1 MTDSSTGTESTG
13 TATTGTDTT
22 TAAGATRRTGPV
34 GVGVIGAGVISDQY
48 LSNLTVFPDVAV
60 HFIADIDLPRA
71 AAQAEKWGVPGS
83 GTVEELL
90 AHDDIEIVVNLTIPA
105 AHVEVALQILAAG
118 KHVWGEK
125 PYALDRES
133 ATRLRDAAVAAG
145 TTVSVA
151 PDTFLGAGLQTA
163 LRTVREGRIGTPLNG
178 LTLFQS
184 PGPESWHP
192 SPEFLFAVGAGPLFD
207 IGPYYLTTLVQVFGP
222 VSKVTATASKARA
235 TRVIGSGPKAGTEFP
250 VEVPTNH
257 SALIEF
263 ENGGSAQSVFSFES
277 TRGRTGFVEI
287 AGETGT
293 IVFPDPNNF
302 DGDTELYAAGAD
314 EPETI
319 PAVGSTYS
327 RGTGVVDL
335 ARSVRAGVGN
345 RVPGALAF
353 HVLDVMV
360 SIAESAERG
369 EAVLVESTVDPSPT
383 LPEGWDPAESTLA

>member
-1 MTDSSTGTESTG
+1 M
-13 TATTGTDTT
+13 TDTT
-22 TAAGATRRTGPV
+22 TTTGASTDSATTAAASTDGARRTGPV

-48 LSNLTVFPDVAV
+48 LSNLTAFPDLQVR
-60 HFIADIDLPRA
+60 FIADIDEPRA

-83 GTVEELL
+83 GSVAELL
-90 AHDDIEIVVNLTIPA
+90 ADDDVEIVVNLTIPA
-105 AHVEVALQILAAG
+105 AHVEVALQALAAG

-133 ATRLRDAAVAAG
+133 AAQLRDAAAAAG
-145 TTVSVA
+145 KTVSVA

-163 LRTVREGRIGTPLNG
+163 LRTIREGRIGTPLNG

-192 SPEFLFAVGAGPLFD
+192 SPEFLFANGAGPLFD
-207 IGPYYLTTLVQVFGP
+207 IGPYYITTLVQAFGP
-222 VSKVTATASKARA
+222 VAKVTATASKSRA
-235 TRVIGSGPKAGTEFP
+235 TRTIGSGPKAGTDFP

-257 SALIEF
+257 SALIQF
-263 ENGGSAQSVFSFES
+263 EGGGSAQSVFSFES
-277 TRGRTGFVEI
+277 DRGRTGFVEI

-293 IVFPDPNNF
+293 VVFPDPNNF
-302 DGDTELYAAGAD
+302 DGDTELYAHGAD
-314 EPETI
+314 GPETI

-335 ARSVRAGVGN
+335 ARSLRAGEGN

-360 SIAESAERG
+360 SIAEAAERG
-369 EAVLVESTVDPSPT
+369 ETVLVESTVEPSPT
-383 LPEGWDPAESTLA
+383 LPEGWDPAEQTLS

>member
-1 MTDSSTGTESTG
+1 M
-13 TATTGTDTT
+13 TDTT
-22 TAAGATRRTGPV
+22 TAAATATDSTLRTGPV

-48 LSNLTVFPDVAV
+48 LSNLTVFPDVTV
-60 HFIADIDLPRA
+60 RFIADIDLPRA

-90 AHDDIEIVVNLTIPA
+90 SDDDIEIVVNLTIPA
-105 AHVEVALQILAAG
+105 AHVEVALQALAAG

-125 PYALDRES
+125 PYALDRAS
-133 ATRLRDAAVAAG
+133 AAELRDAAVAAG
-145 TTVSVA
+145 KTVSVA

-163 LRTVREGRIGTPLNG
+163 LRTIREGRIGTPLNG

-192 SPEFLFAVGAGPLFD
+192 SPEFLFAYGAGPLFD
-207 IGPYYLTTLVQVFGP
+207 IGPYYITTLVQAFGP
-222 VSKVTATASKARA
+222 VKKVTATASKSRA
-235 TRVIGSGPKAGTEFP
+235 TRTIGSGPKAGTEFP
-250 VEVPTNH
+250 VDVPTNH

-277 TRGRTGFVEI
+277 DRGRTGFVEI

-293 IVFPDPNNF
+293 VVFPDPNNF
-302 DGDTELYAAGAD
+302 DGDTELYLLGAE

-319 PAVGSTYS
+319 PAVGSTSS

-335 ARSVRAGVGN
+335 ARSLRAGETN

-360 SIAESAERG
+360 SIAEAAERG
-369 EAVLVESTVDPSPT
+369 EAVLVESTVSPSPT
-383 LPEGWDPAESTLA
+383 LPEGWDPAERTLA

>member
-1 MTDSSTGTESTG
+1 MTD
-13 TATTGTDTT
+13 TAVS
-22 TAAGATRRTGPV
+22 TAAGQATKTGPV

-48 LSNLTVFPDVAV
+48 LGNLTVFPDVQV
-60 HFIADIDLPRA
+60 RFIADIDLPRA
-71 AAQAEKWGVPGS
+71 AAQAEKWGVPAS

-90 AHDDIEIVVNLTIPA
+90 ADDDIEIVVNLTIPA
-105 AHVEVALQILAAG
+105 AHVEVALQAVAAG

-133 ATRLRDAAVAAG
+133 ATTLRDAAAAAG
-145 TTVSVA
+145 VTVSVA

-163 LRTVREGRIGTPLNG
+163 LRTIRDGRIGTPLNG

-192 SPEFLFAVGAGPLFD
+192 SPEFLFAYGAGPLFD
-207 IGPYYLTTLVQVFGP
+207 IGPYYITTLVQAFGP
-222 VSKVTATASKARA
+222 VKKVTATASKSRA
-235 TRVIGSGPKAGTEFP
+235 TRTIGSGPKAGTEFP

-277 TRGRTGFVEI
+277 DRGRTGFVEI

-293 IVFPDPNNF
+293 VVFPDPNNF
-302 DGDTELYAAGAD
+302 DGDTELYALGAE

-335 ARSVRAGVGN
+335 ARSLRAGETN

-360 SIAESAERG
+360 SIAEAAERG
-369 EAVLVESTVDPSPT
+369 EAVLVTSTVSPSQT
-383 LPEGWDPAESTLA
+383 LTEGWDPAEQTLV

>member
-1 MTDSSTGTESTG
+1 M
-13 TATTGTDTT
+13 TDTT
-22 TAAGATRRTGPV
+22 TDTTSATTTATTRKTGPV

-48 LSNLTVFPDVAV
+48 LGNLTVFPDVQV
-60 HFIADIDLPRA
+60 RFIADIDLPRA
-71 AAQAEKWGVPGS
+71 AAQAEKWGVPAS
-83 GTVEELL
+83 GTVAELL
-90 AHDDIEIVVNLTIPA
+90 ADDDIEIVVNLTIPA
-105 AHVEVALQILAAG
+105 AHVEVALEAVAAG

-125 PYALDRES
+125 PYALDRDS
-133 ATRLRDAAVAAG
+133 AAQLRDAAAAAG
-145 TTVSVA
+145 VTVSVA

-163 LRTVREGRIGTPLNG
+163 LRTIRDGRIGTPLNG

-192 SPEFLFAVGAGPLFD
+192 SPEFLFAYGAGPLFD
-207 IGPYYLTTLVQVFGP
+207 IGPYYITTLVQAFGP
-222 VSKVTATASKARA
+222 VKKVTATASKSRA
-235 TRVIGSGPKAGTEFP
+235 TRTIGSGPKAGTDFP
-250 VEVPTNH
+250 VDVPTNH

-263 ENGGSAQSVFSFES
+263 EDGGSAQSVFSFES
-277 TRGRTGFVEI
+277 DRGRTGFVEI

-293 IVFPDPNNF
+293 VVFPDPNNF
-302 DGDTELYAAGAD
+302 DGDTELYALGSE

-335 ARSVRAGVGN
+335 ARSLRAGEEN

-360 SIAESAERG
+360 SIAEAAERG
-369 EAVLVESTVDPSPT
+369 EAVLVTSTVSPSQT
-383 LPEGWDPAESTLA
+383 LTEGWDPAEQTLV

>member
-1 MTDSSTGTESTG
+1 MTDTTASTALDSST
-13 TATTGTDTT
+13 
-22 TAAGATRRTGPV
+22 RTGRV

-48 LSNLTVFPDVAV
+48 LSNLTVFPDVEV
-60 HFIADIDLPRA
+60 RFIADIDLPRA
-71 AAQAEKWGVPGS
+71 AAQAEKWGVAGS

-90 AHDDIEIVVNLTIPA
+90 ADDDIEIVVNLTIPA
-105 AHVEVALQILAAG
+105 AHVEVALQVLAAG

-133 ATRLRDAAVAAG
+133 ATELRDAARTAG
-145 TTVSVA
+145 KTVSVA

-163 LRTVREGRIGTPLNG
+163 LRTIRDGRIGKPLNG

-192 SPEFLFAVGAGPLFD
+192 SPEFLFAYGAGPLFD
-207 IGPYYLTTLVQVFGP
+207 IGPYYITTLVQTFGP
-222 VSKVTATASKARA
+222 VKKVTATASKSRA
-235 TRVIGSGPKAGTEFP
+235 TRTIGSGPKAGTEFP
-250 VEVPTNH
+250 VDVPTNH

-263 ENGGSAQSVFSFES
+263 EDGGSAQSVFSFES
-277 TRGRTGFVEI
+277 DRGRTGVVEI

-293 IVFPDPNNF
+293 VVFPDPNNF
-302 DGDTELYAAGAD
+302 DGDTELYALGAE

-335 ARSVRAGVGN
+335 ARSLRAGDEN

-360 SIAESAERG
+360 SIAEAAERG
-369 EAVLVESTVDPSPT
+369 EAVLVESTVSPSQT
-383 LPEGWDPAESTLA
+383 LPEGWDPAEQTLA

>member
-1 MTDSSTGTESTG
+1 MTD
-13 TATTGTDTT
+13 TATGAQTQTT
-22 TAAGATRRTGPV
+22 TKTGPV

-48 LSNLTVFPDVAV
+48 LSNLTVFPDVKV

-71 AAQAEKWGVPGS
+71 AAQAEKWGVAGS

-90 AHDDIEIVVNLTIPA
+90 AIDDIEIVVNLTIPA
-105 AHVEVALQILAAG
+105 AHVEVALQVLAAG

-125 PYALDRES
+125 PYALDRSS
-133 ATRLRDAAVAAG
+133 AAQLRDAAAAAG
-145 TTVSVA
+145 KTVSVA

-163 LRTVREGRIGTPLNG
+163 LRTIRDGRIGTPLNG

-192 SPEFLFAVGAGPLFD
+192 SPEFLFAHGAGPLFD
-207 IGPYYLTTLVQVFGP
+207 IGPYYITTLVQAFGP
-222 VSKVTATASKARA
+222 VAKVTATSSKSRA
-235 TRVIGSGPKAGTEFP
+235 TRTIGSGPKAGTEFP

-277 TRGRTGFVEI
+277 DRGRTGFVEI

-293 IVFPDPNNF
+293 VVFPDPNNF
-302 DGDTELYAAGAD
+302 DGDTELYALGSE

-335 ARSVRAGVGN
+335 ARSLRAGEEN

-360 SIAESAERG
+360 SIAESAECG
-369 EAVLVESTVDPSPT
+369 EAVLVESTVAPSPT
-383 LPEGWDPAESTLA
+383 LPEGWDPAEQTLA

>member
-1 MTDSSTGTESTG
+1 M
-13 TATTGTDTT
+13 TDTT
-22 TAAGATRRTGPV
+22 TTTGTTTDDTKRTGPV

-48 LSNLTVFPDVAV
+48 LSNLTVFPDVKV

-71 AAQAEKWGVPGS
+71 AAQAEKWGVAGS

-90 AHDDIEIVVNLTIPA
+90 ADDDIEIVVNLTIPA
-105 AHVEVALQILAAG
+105 AHVEVALQALAAG

-125 PYALDRES
+125 PYALDRSS
-133 ATRLRDAAVAAG
+133 AAALREAARAAG
-145 TTVSVA
+145 KTVSVA

-163 LRTVREGRIGTPLNG
+163 LRTIRDGRIGTPLNG

-192 SPEFLFAVGAGPLFD
+192 SPEFLFAHGAGPLFD
-207 IGPYYLTTLVQVFGP
+207 IGPYYITTLVQAFGP
-222 VSKVTATASKARA
+222 VAKVTATASKSRA
-235 TRVIGSGPKAGTEFP
+235 TRTIGSGPKAGTEFP

-277 TRGRTGFVEI
+277 DRGRTGFVEI

-293 IVFPDPNNF
+293 VVFPDPNNF
-302 DGDTELYAAGAD
+302 DGDTELYALGAE

-335 ARSVRAGVGN
+335 ARALRAGEEN

-360 SIAESAERG
+360 SIAEAAERG
-369 EAVLVESTVDPSPT
+369 EAVLVESTVAPSPT
-383 LPEGWDPAESTLA
+383 LPEGWDPAASTLS

>member
-1 MTDSSTGTESTG
+1 M
-13 TATTGTDTT
+13 TT
-22 TAAGATRRTGPV
+22 TDQTVTHSADDTKRTGPV

-48 LSNLTVFPDVAV
+48 LSNLTVFPDVEV

-71 AAQAEKWGVPGS
+71 AAQAEKWGVAGS
-83 GTVEELL
+83 GTVAELL
-90 AHDDIEIVVNLTIPA
+90 ANDDIEIVVNLTIPA
-105 AHVEVALQILAAG
+105 AHVEVALQALAAG

-125 PYALDRES
+125 PYALDRSS
-133 ATRLRDAAVAAG
+133 AAELRDAAVAAG
-145 TTVSVA
+145 KTVSVA

-163 LRTVREGRIGTPLNG
+163 LRTIRDGRIGKPLNG

-192 SPEFLFAVGAGPLFD
+192 SPEFLFAYGAGPLFD
-207 IGPYYLTTLVQVFGP
+207 IGPYYITTLVQAFGP
-222 VSKVTATASKARA
+222 VKKVTATASKSRA
-235 TRVIGSGPKAGTEFP
+235 TRTIGSGPKAGTEFP
-250 VEVPTNH
+250 VDVPTNH

-277 TRGRTGFVEI
+277 DRGRTGFVEI

-293 IVFPDPNNF
+293 VVFPDPNNF
-302 DGDTELYAAGAD
+302 DGDTELYALGSE

-335 ARSVRAGVGN
+335 ARALRAGEEN

-360 SIAESAERG
+360 SIAEAAERG
-369 EAVLVESTVDPSPT
+369 EAVLVESTVAPSPT
-383 LPEGWDPAESTLA
+383 LPEGWDPAASTLA

>member
-1 MTDSSTGTESTG
+1 M
-13 TATTGTDTT
+13 TDTT
-22 TAAGATRRTGPV
+22 TAAATATDSATRTGPV

-48 LSNLTVFPDVAV
+48 LSNLTVFPDVTV
-60 HFIADIDLPRA
+60 RFIADIDLPRA

-90 AHDDIEIVVNLTIPA
+90 ADDDIEIVVNLTIPA
-105 AHVEVALQILAAG
+105 AHVEVALQALAAG

-125 PYALDRES
+125 PYALDRAS
-133 ATRLRDAAVAAG
+133 AAELRDAAAAAG
-145 TTVSVA
+145 KTVSVA

-163 LRTVREGRIGTPLNG
+163 LRTIRDGRIGTPLNG

-192 SPEFLFAVGAGPLFD
+192 SPEFLFAYGAGPLFN
-207 IGPYYLTTLVQVFGP
+207 IGPYYITTLVQTFGP
-222 VSKVTATASKARA
+222 VKKVTATASKSRA
-235 TRVIGSGPKAGTEFP
+235 TRTIGSGPKAGTEFP
-250 VEVPTNH
+250 VDVPTNH

-277 TRGRTGFVEI
+277 DRGRTGFVEI

-293 IVFPDPNNF
+293 VVFPDPNNF
-302 DGDTELYAAGAD
+302 DGDTELYALGS
-314 EPETI
+314 EESETI

-335 ARSVRAGVGN
+335 ARSLRAGDEN

-360 SIAESAERG
+360 SIAEAAERG
-369 EAVLVESTVDPSPT
+369 EAVLVESTVSPSPT
-383 LPEGWDPAESTLA
+383 LPEGWDPAERTLA

>member
-1 MTDSSTGTESTG
+1 MTDTTASTALDSST
-13 TATTGTDTT
+13 
-22 TAAGATRRTGPV
+22 RTGRV

-48 LSNLTVFPDVAV
+48 LSNLTVFPDVEV
-60 HFIADIDLPRA
+60 RFIADIDLPRA
-71 AAQAEKWGVPGS
+71 AAQAEKWGVAGS

-90 AHDDIEIVVNLTIPA
+90 ADDDIEIVVNLTIPA
-105 AHVEVALQILAAG
+105 AHVEVALQVLAAG

-133 ATRLRDAAVAAG
+133 ATELRDAARAAG
-145 TTVSVA
+145 KTVSVA

-163 LRTVREGRIGTPLNG
+163 LRTIRDGRIGKPLNG

-192 SPEFLFAVGAGPLFD
+192 SPEFLFAYGAGPLFD
-207 IGPYYLTTLVQVFGP
+207 IGPYYITTLVQTFGP
-222 VSKVTATASKARA
+222 VKKVTATASKSRA
-235 TRVIGSGPKAGTEFP
+235 TRTIGSGPKAGTEFP
-250 VEVPTNH
+250 VDVPTNH

-263 ENGGSAQSVFSFES
+263 EDGGSAQSVFSFES
-277 TRGRTGFVEI
+277 DRGRTGVVEI

-293 IVFPDPNNF
+293 VVFPDPNNF
-302 DGDTELYAAGAD
+302 DGDTELYALGAD

-335 ARSVRAGVGN
+335 ARSLRAGDEN

-360 SIAESAERG
+360 SIAEAAERG
-369 EAVLVESTVDPSPT
+369 EAVLVESTVSPSQT
-383 LPEGWDPAESTLA
+383 LPEGWDPAEQTLA

>member
-1 MTDSSTGTESTG
+1 M
-13 TATTGTDTT
+13 TDTT
-22 TAAGATRRTGPV
+22 TDTTSATTTATTRKTGPV

-48 LSNLTVFPDVAV
+48 LGNLTVFPDVQV
-60 HFIADIDLPRA
+60 RFIADIDLERA
-71 AAQAEKWGVPGS
+71 AAQAEKWGVPAS
-83 GTVEELL
+83 GTVAELL
-90 AHDDIEIVVNLTIPA
+90 ADDDIEIVVNLTIPA
-105 AHVEVALQILAAG
+105 AHVEVALEAVAAG

-125 PYALDRES
+125 PYALDRDS
-133 ATRLRDAAVAAG
+133 AAQLRDAAAAAG
-145 TTVSVA
+145 VTVSVA

-163 LRTVREGRIGTPLNG
+163 LRTIREGRIGTPLNG

-192 SPEFLFAVGAGPLFD
+192 SPEFLFAYGAGPLFD
-207 IGPYYLTTLVQVFGP
+207 IGPYYITTLVQAFGP
-222 VSKVTATASKARA
+222 VKKVTATASKSRA
-235 TRVIGSGPKAGTEFP
+235 TRTIGSGPKAGTEFP
-250 VEVPTNH
+250 VDVPTNH

-263 ENGGSAQSVFSFES
+263 EDGGSAQSVFSFES
-277 TRGRTGFVEI
+277 DRGRTGFVEI

-293 IVFPDPNNF
+293 VVFPDPNDF
-302 DGDTELYAAGAD
+302 DGDTELYVLGSE

-335 ARSVRAGVGN
+335 ARSLRAGEEN

-360 SIAESAERG
+360 SIAEAAERG
-369 EAVLVESTVDPSPT
+369 EAVLVTSTVSPSQT
-383 LPEGWDPAESTLA
+383 LPEGWDPAEQTLV

>member
-1 MTDSSTGTESTG
+1 M
-13 TATTGTDTT
+13 TDTT
-22 TAAGATRRTGPV
+22 TDTTSATTTATTRKTGPV

-48 LSNLTVFPDVAV
+48 LGNLTVFPDVQV
-60 HFIADIDLPRA
+60 RFIADIDLERA
-71 AAQAEKWGVPGS
+71 AAQAEKWGVPAS
-83 GTVEELL
+83 GTVAELL
-90 AHDDIEIVVNLTIPA
+90 ADNDIEIVVNLTIPA
-105 AHVEVALQILAAG
+105 AHVEVALEAVAAG

-125 PYALDRES
+125 PYALDRDS
-133 ATRLRDAAVAAG
+133 AAQLRDAAAAAG
-145 TTVSVA
+145 VTVSVA

-163 LRTVREGRIGTPLNG
+163 LRTIREGRIGTPLNG

-192 SPEFLFAVGAGPLFD
+192 SPEFLFAYGAGPLFD
-207 IGPYYLTTLVQVFGP
+207 IGPYYITTLVQAFGP
-222 VSKVTATASKARA
+222 VKKVTATASKSRA
-235 TRVIGSGPKAGTEFP
+235 TRTIGSGPKAGTEFP
-250 VEVPTNH
+250 VDVPTNH

-263 ENGGSAQSVFSFES
+263 EDGGSAQSVFSFES
-277 TRGRTGFVEI
+277 DRGRTGFVEI

-293 IVFPDPNNF
+293 VVFPDPNDF
-302 DGDTELYAAGAD
+302 DGDTELYVLGSE

-335 ARSVRAGVGN
+335 ARSLRAGEEN

-360 SIAESAERG
+360 SIAEAAERG
-369 EAVLVESTVDPSPT
+369 EAVLVTSTVSPSQT
-383 LPEGWDPAESTLA
+383 LTEGWDPAEQTLV

>member
-1 MTDSSTGTESTG
+1 M
-13 TATTGTDTT
+13 TDTT
-22 TAAGATRRTGPV
+22 TAAATATDSTTRTGPV

-48 LSNLTVFPDVAV
+48 LSNLTVFPDVTV
-60 HFIADIDLPRA
+60 RFIADIDLPRA

-90 AHDDIEIVVNLTIPA
+90 ADDDIEIVVNLTIPA
-105 AHVEVALQILAAG
+105 AHVEVALQALAAG

-125 PYALDRES
+125 PYALDRAS
-133 ATRLRDAAVAAG
+133 AAELRDAAAAAG
-145 TTVSVA
+145 KTVSVA

-163 LRTVREGRIGTPLNG
+163 LRTIRDGRIGTPLNG

-192 SPEFLFAVGAGPLFD
+192 SPEFLFAYGAGPLFD
-207 IGPYYLTTLVQVFGP
+207 IGPYYITTLVQTFGP
-222 VSKVTATASKARA
+222 VKKVTATASKSRA
-235 TRVIGSGPKAGTEFP
+235 TRTIGSGPKAGTEFP
-250 VEVPTNH
+250 VDVPTNH

-277 TRGRTGFVEI
+277 DRGRTGFVEI

-293 IVFPDPNNF
+293 VVFPDPNNF
-302 DGDTELYAAGAD
+302 DGDTELYALGSE

-335 ARSVRAGVGN
+335 ARSLRADDEN

-360 SIAESAERG
+360 SIAEAAERG
-369 EAVLVESTVDPSPT
+369 EAVLVESTVSPSPT
-383 LPEGWDPAESTLA
+383 LPEGWDPAERTLA

>member
-1 MTDSSTGTESTG
+1 MTDTTASTALDSST
-13 TATTGTDTT
+13 
-22 TAAGATRRTGPV
+22 RTGRV

-48 LSNLTVFPDVAV
+48 LSNLTVFPDVEV
-60 HFIADIDLPRA
+60 RFIADIDLPRA
-71 AAQAEKWGVPGS
+71 AAQAEKWGVAGS

-90 AHDDIEIVVNLTIPA
+90 ADDDIEIVVNLTIPA
-105 AHVEVALQILAAG
+105 AHVEVALQVLAAG

-133 ATRLRDAAVAAG
+133 ATELRDAARAAG
-145 TTVSVA
+145 KTVSVA

-163 LRTVREGRIGTPLNG
+163 LRTIRDGRIGKPLNG

-192 SPEFLFAVGAGPLFD
+192 SPEFLFAYGAGPLFD
-207 IGPYYLTTLVQVFGP
+207 IGPYYITTLVQTFGP
-222 VSKVTATASKARA
+222 VKKVTATASKSRA
-235 TRVIGSGPKAGTEFP
+235 TRTIGSGPKAGTEFP
-250 VEVPTNH
+250 VDVPTNH

-263 ENGGSAQSVFSFES
+263 EDGGSAQSVFSFES
-277 TRGRTGFVEI
+277 DRGRTGVVEI

-293 IVFPDPNNF
+293 VVFPDPNNF
-302 DGDTELYAAGAD
+302 DGDTELYALGAE

-335 ARSVRAGVGN
+335 ARSLRSGDEN

-360 SIAESAERG
+360 SIAEAAERG
-369 EAVLVESTVDPSPT
+369 EAVLVESTVSPSQT
-383 LPEGWDPAESTLA
+383 LPEGWDPAEQTLA

>member
-1 MTDSSTGTESTG
+1 M
-13 TATTGTDTT
+13 TDTT
-22 TAAGATRRTGPV
+22 TTTGTTTDDTKRTGPV

-48 LSNLTVFPDVAV
+48 LSNLTVFPDVKV

-71 AAQAEKWGVPGS
+71 AAQAEKWGVAGS

-90 AHDDIEIVVNLTIPA
+90 ANDDIEIVVNLTIPA
-105 AHVEVALQILAAG
+105 AHVEVALQALAAG

-125 PYALDRES
+125 PYALDRSS
-133 ATRLRDAAVAAG
+133 AAELREAARAAG
-145 TTVSVA
+145 KTVSVA

-163 LRTVREGRIGTPLNG
+163 LRTIRDGRIGTPLNG

-192 SPEFLFAVGAGPLFD
+192 SPEFLFAYGAGPLFD
-207 IGPYYLTTLVQVFGP
+207 IGPYYITTLVQAFGP
-222 VSKVTATASKARA
+222 VAKVTATSSKSRA
-235 TRVIGSGPKAGTEFP
+235 TRTICSGPKAGTEFP
-250 VEVPTNH
+250 VDVPTNH

-277 TRGRTGFVEI
+277 DRGRTGFVEI

-293 IVFPDPNNF
+293 VVFPDPNNF
-302 DGDTELYAAGAD
+302 DGDTELYALGAE

-335 ARSVRAGVGN
+335 ARALRAGEEN

-360 SIAESAERG
+360 SIAEAAERG
-369 EAVLVESTVDPSPT
+369 EAVLVESTVAPSPT
-383 LPEGWDPAESTLA
+383 LPEGWDPAASTLS

>member
-1 MTDSSTGTESTG
+1 M
-13 TATTGTDTT
+13 TDTT
-22 TAAGATRRTGPV
+22 TATQQSTDSARRTGPV

-48 LSNLTVFPDVAV
+48 LGNLTVFPDVEV
-60 HFIADIDLPRA
+60 RFIADIDLPRA
-71 AAQAEKWGVPGS
+71 ASQAEKWGVAGS

-90 AHDDIEIVVNLTIPA
+90 ADDDIEIVVNLTIPA
-105 AHVEVALQILAAG
+105 AHVEVALQALAAG

-125 PYALDRES
+125 PYALDRDS
-133 ATRLRDAAVAAG
+133 AAQLRDAARAAG
-145 TTVSVA
+145 KTVSVA

-163 LRTVREGRIGTPLNG
+163 LRTIRDGRIGKPLNG

-192 SPEFLFAVGAGPLFD
+192 SPEFLFAYGAGPLFD
-207 IGPYYLTTLVQVFGP
+207 IGPYYITTLVQAFGP
-222 VSKVTATASKARA
+222 VKKVTATASKSRA
-235 TRVIGSGPKAGTEFP
+235 TRTIGSGPKAGTEFP

-277 TRGRTGFVEI
+277 DRGRTGFVEI

-293 IVFPDPNNF
+293 VVFPDPNNF
-302 DGDTELYAAGAD
+302 DGDTELYALGSE

-335 ARSVRAGVGN
+335 ARALRAGEEN

-360 SIAESAERG
+360 SIAEAAERG
-369 EAVLVESTVDPSPT
+369 GTVLVESTVAPSPT
-383 LPEGWDPAESTLA
+383 LPEGWDPAASTLA

>member
-1 MTDSSTGTESTG
+1 M
-13 TATTGTDTT
+13 TDTT
-22 TAAGATRRTGPV
+22 TAAATATDSTLRTGPV

-48 LSNLTVFPDVAV
+48 LSNLTVFPDVTV
-60 HFIADIDLPRA
+60 RFIADIDLPRA
-71 AAQAEKWGVPGS
+71 AAQAAKWGVPGS

-90 AHDDIEIVVNLTIPA
+90 ADDDIEIVVNLTIPA
-105 AHVEVALQILAAG
+105 AHVEVALQALAAG

-125 PYALDRES
+125 PYALDRAS
-133 ATRLRDAAVAAG
+133 AAELRDAAAAAG
-145 TTVSVA
+145 KTVSVA

-163 LRTVREGRIGTPLNG
+163 LRTIREGRIGTPLNG

-192 SPEFLFAVGAGPLFD
+192 SPEFLFAYGAGPLFD
-207 IGPYYLTTLVQVFGP
+207 IGPYYITTLVQAFGP
-222 VSKVTATASKARA
+222 VKKVTATASKSRA
-235 TRVIGSGPKAGTEFP
+235 TRTIGSGPKAGTEFP
-250 VEVPTNH
+250 VDVPTNH

-277 TRGRTGFVEI
+277 DRGRTGFVEI

-293 IVFPDPNNF
+293 VVFPDPNNF
-302 DGDTELYAAGAD
+302 DGDTELYLLGAE

-319 PAVGSTYS
+319 PAVGSTSS

-335 ARSVRAGVGN
+335 ARSLRAGETN

-360 SIAESAERG
+360 SIAEAAERG
-369 EAVLVESTVDPSPT
+369 EAVLVESTVSPSPT
-383 LPEGWDPAESTLA
+383 LPEGWDPAERTLA

>member
-1 MTDSSTGTESTG
+1 M
-13 TATTGTDTT
+13 TDTT
-22 TAAGATRRTGPV
+22 TAAATATDSTTRTGPV

-48 LSNLTVFPDVAV
+48 LSNLTVFPDVTV
-60 HFIADIDLPRA
+60 RFIADIDLPRA

-90 AHDDIEIVVNLTIPA
+90 ADDDIEIVVNLTIPA
-105 AHVEVALQILAAG
+105 AHVEVALQALAAG

-125 PYALDRES
+125 PYALDRAS
-133 ATRLRDAAVAAG
+133 AAELRDAAAAAG
-145 TTVSVA
+145 KTVSVA

-163 LRTVREGRIGTPLNG
+163 LRTIRDGRIGTPLNG

-192 SPEFLFAVGAGPLFD
+192 SPEFLFAYGAGPLFD
-207 IGPYYLTTLVQVFGP
+207 IGPYYITTLVQTFGP
-222 VSKVTATASKARA
+222 VKKVTATASKSRA
-235 TRVIGSGPKAGTEFP
+235 TRTIGSGPKAGSEFP
-250 VEVPTNH
+250 VDVPTNH

-277 TRGRTGFVEI
+277 DRGRTGFVEI

-293 IVFPDPNNF
+293 VVFPDPNNF
-302 DGDTELYAAGAD
+302 DGDTELYALGSE

-335 ARSVRAGVGN
+335 ARSLRAGDEN

-360 SIAESAERG
+360 SIAEAAERG
-369 EAVLVESTVDPSPT
+369 EAVLVESTVSPSPT
-383 LPEGWDPAESTLA
+383 LPEGWDPAERTLA

>member
-1 MTDSSTGTESTG
+1 M
-13 TATTGTDTT
+13 TDTT
-22 TAAGATRRTGPV
+22 ASTALDNSTRTGRV

-48 LSNLTVFPDVAV
+48 LSNLTVFPDVEV
-60 HFIADIDLPRA
+60 RFIADIDLPRA
-71 AAQAEKWGVPGS
+71 AAQAEKWGVAGS

-90 AHDDIEIVVNLTIPA
+90 ADDDIEIVVNLTIPA
-105 AHVEVALQILAAG
+105 AHVEVALQVLAAG

-133 ATRLRDAAVAAG
+133 ATELRDAARAAG
-145 TTVSVA
+145 KTVSVA

-163 LRTVREGRIGTPLNG
+163 LRTIRDGRIGKPLNG

-192 SPEFLFAVGAGPLFD
+192 SPEFLFAYGAGPLFD
-207 IGPYYLTTLVQVFGP
+207 IGPYYITTLVQTFGP
-222 VSKVTATASKARA
+222 VKKVTATASKSRA
-235 TRVIGSGPKAGTEFP
+235 TRTIGSGPKAGTEFP
-250 VEVPTNH
+250 VDVPTNH

-263 ENGGSAQSVFSFES
+263 EDGGSAQSVFSFES
-277 TRGRTGFVEI
+277 DRGRTGVVEI

-293 IVFPDPNNF
+293 VVFPDPNNF
-302 DGDTELYAAGAD
+302 DGDTELYALGAE

-335 ARSVRAGVGN
+335 ARSLRAGDEN

-360 SIAESAERG
+360 SIAEAAERG
-369 EAVLVESTVDPSPT
+369 EAVLVESTVSPSQT
-383 LPEGWDPAESTLA
+383 LPEGWDPAEQTLA

>member
-1 MTDSSTGTESTG
+1 M
-13 TATTGTDTT
+13 TDTT
-22 TAAGATRRTGPV
+22 TTTGTTTDDTKRTGPV

-48 LSNLTVFPDVAV
+48 LSNLTVFPDVKV

-71 AAQAEKWGVPGS
+71 AAQAEKWGVAGS

-90 AHDDIEIVVNLTIPA
+90 ANDDIEIVVNLTIPA
-105 AHVEVALQILAAG
+105 AHVEVALQALAAG

-125 PYALDRES
+125 PYALDRSS
-133 ATRLRDAAVAAG
+133 AAELREAARAAG
-145 TTVSVA
+145 KTVSVA

-163 LRTVREGRIGTPLNG
+163 LRTIRDGRIGTPLNG

-192 SPEFLFAVGAGPLFD
+192 SPEFLFAYGAGPLFD
-207 IGPYYLTTLVQVFGP
+207 IGPYYITTLVQAFGP
-222 VSKVTATASKARA
+222 VKKVTATASKSRA
-235 TRVIGSGPKAGTEFP
+235 TRTIGSGPKAGTEFP

-277 TRGRTGFVEI
+277 DRGRTGFVEI

-293 IVFPDPNNF
+293 VVFPDPNNF
-302 DGDTELYAAGAD
+302 DGDTELYALGAE

-335 ARSVRAGVGN
+335 ARALRAGEEN

-360 SIAESAERG
+360 SIAEAAERG
-369 EAVLVESTVDPSPT
+369 EAVLVESTVAPSPT
-383 LPEGWDPAESTLA
+383 LPEGWDPAASTLA

>member
-1 MTDSSTGTESTG
+1 M
-13 TATTGTDTT
+13 TDTT
-22 TAAGATRRTGPV
+22 TAAATATDSTARTGPV

-48 LSNLTVFPDVAV
+48 LSNLTVFPDVTV
-60 HFIADIDLPRA
+60 RFIADIDLPRA

-90 AHDDIEIVVNLTIPA
+90 ADDDIEIVVNLTIPA
-105 AHVEVALQILAAG
+105 AHVEVALQALAAG

-125 PYALDRES
+125 PYALDRAS
-133 ATRLRDAAVAAG
+133 AAELRDAAAAAG
-145 TTVSVA
+145 KTVSVA

-163 LRTVREGRIGTPLNG
+163 LRTIRDGRIGTPLNG

-192 SPEFLFAVGAGPLFD
+192 SPEFLFAYGAGPLFD
-207 IGPYYLTTLVQVFGP
+207 IGPYYITTLVQTFGP
-222 VSKVTATASKARA
+222 VKKVTATASKSRA
-235 TRVIGSGPKAGTEFP
+235 TRTIGSGPKAGTEFP
-250 VEVPTNH
+250 VDVPTNH
-257 SALIEF
+257 SALVEF

-277 TRGRTGFVEI
+277 DRGRTGFVEI

-293 IVFPDPNNF
+293 VVFPDPNNF
-302 DGDTELYAAGAD
+302 DGDTELYALGSE

-335 ARSVRAGVGN
+335 ARSLRAGDEN

-360 SIAESAERG
+360 SIAEAAERG
-369 EAVLVESTVDPSPT
+369 EAVLVESTVSPSPT
-383 LPEGWDPAESTLA
+383 LPEGWDPAERTLA

>member
-1 MTDSSTGTESTG
+1 MSADSAGTVSAGTVSAATDS
-13 TATTGTDTT
+13 TAT
-22 TAAGATRRTGPV
+22 GARTGRV

-48 LSNLTVFPDVAV
+48 LSNLTVFPDVEV
-60 HFIADIDLPRA
+60 LFIADIDLPRA
-71 AAQAEKWGVPGS
+71 ASQAEKWGVPGS
-83 GTVEELL
+83 GTVDELL
-90 AHDDIEIVVNLTIPA
+90 DIDAIEIVVNLTIPA
-105 AHVEVALQILAAG
+105 AHVEVALQALRAG

-125 PYALDRES
+125 PYALDRQS
-133 ATRLRDAAVAAG
+133 ASELRNAAVAAG
-145 TTVSVA
+145 RTVSVA

-163 LRTVREGRIGTPLNG
+163 LRTIRDGRIGKPLNG

-192 SPEFLFAVGAGPLFD
+192 SPEFLFADGAGPLFD
-207 IGPYYLTTLVQVFGP
+207 IGPYYITTLVQTFGP
-222 VSKVTATASKARA
+222 VAKVTATASKSRA
-235 TRVIGSGPKAGTEFP
+235 TRTIGSGPKAGTEFP

-257 SALIEF
+257 SALIQF
-263 ENGGSAQSVFSFES
+263 EGGGSAQSVFSFES
-277 TRGRTGFVEI
+277 DRGRTGFVEI

-293 IVFPDPNNF
+293 VVFPDPNDF
-302 DGDTELYAAGAD
+302 DGDTELYALGAD

-335 ARSVRAGVGN
+335 ARSLRAGEEN

-360 SIAESAERG
+360 SIAEAAERG
-369 EAVLVESTVDPSPT
+369 ETVLVESTVTPSPT
-383 LPEGWDPAESTLA
+383 LPEGWDPAAQTLA